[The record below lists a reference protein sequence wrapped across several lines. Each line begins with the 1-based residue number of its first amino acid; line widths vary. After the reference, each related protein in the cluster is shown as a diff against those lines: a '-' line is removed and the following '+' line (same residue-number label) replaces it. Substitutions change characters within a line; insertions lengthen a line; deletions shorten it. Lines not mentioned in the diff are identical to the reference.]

1 MDLVIVKENKAV
13 TTSQKVAESFGKE
26 HRTVIRNIK
35 NLTAQNCAVK
45 KMFVESTY
53 INSRGQEWPMY
64 YMNRDGFVL
73 LAMGFTGKKA
83 LDFKLKYIDAF
94 NRMEQAIK
102 EGGLLTSHLT
112 PEEIQLKR
120 DYIAEM
126 RKQNDNKSH
135 QLRNDDAKIFL
146 QLAKVAD
153 TYDNL
158 HLATEF
164 RNEAINRMQAL
175 PVGGTREYS
184 ATEIAEMLGVS
195 PVTIGTWANKLGVK
209 HNRDMSYRDESGHWH
224 YYTSAVKLLEANALE
239 IKDYEENRIEEDQ
252 L

>member
-1 MDLVIVKENKAV
+1 MNELVIVKENKAV

-26 HRTVIRNIK
+26 HRTVIRNIR

-45 KMFVESTY
+45 KMFVKSTY

-94 NRMEQAIK
+94 NKMEQTIK
-102 EGGLLTSHLT
+102 EGGLLTSHLS
-112 PEEIQLKR
+112 PEEIQLKKA
-120 DYIAEM
+120 YIEEM
-126 RKQNDNKSH
+126 RKQNDNKAH

-153 TYDNL
+153 GYDNL

-164 RNEAINRMQAL
+164 RNEAISRMQAL

-195 PVTIGTWANKLGVK
+195 PVTIGTWANKLGIK
-209 HNRDMSYRDESGHWH
+209 HNRGMAYRDDSGRWH
-224 YYTSAVKLLEANALE
+224 YYTGAVKLLEANALE
-239 IKDYEENRIEEDQ
+239 IKDYEENYIEED
-252 L
+252 

>member
-1 MDLVIVKENKAV
+1 MDLVILKENKAV
-13 TTSQKVAESFGKE
+13 TSSLKIAETFGKR
-26 HRTVIRNIK
+26 HKHIIDLIRNLAAE
-35 NLTAQNCAVK
+35 NSATK
-45 KMFVESTY
+45 KMYVESAY
-53 INSRGQEWPMY
+53 VNRGKEYPMY
-64 YMNRDGFVL
+64 YMGRDGFSL
-73 LAMGFTGKKA
+73 LVMGFTGKKA

-94 NRMEQAIK
+94 NQMEQTIK

-112 PEEIQLKR
+112 PEEIQLKK
-120 DYIAEM
+120 DYLVEM

-164 RNEAINRMQAL
+164 RNEAISRMQAL

-239 IKDYEENRIEEDQ
+239 IKDYEESHIEEDQ

>member
-1 MDLVIVKENKAV
+1 MNELVILKENKAV
-13 TTSQKVAESFGKE
+13 TTSLKVAESFGKR
-26 HRTVIRNIK
+26 HRDVMRNIS
-35 NLTAQNCAVK
+35 NLTAQNCAVG
-45 KMFVESTY
+45 KMFAKSTY
-53 INSRGQEWPMY
+53 LNRQNHEQPIY
-64 YMNRDGFVL
+64 YMNRDGFSL
-73 LAMGFTGKKA
+73 LVMGFTGKKA

-94 NRMEQAIK
+94 NKMEQTIK
-102 EGGLLTSHLT
+102 EGGLLASHLS
-112 PEEIQLKR
+112 PEEIQLKKA
-120 DYIAEM
+120 YIEEM
-126 RKQNDNKSH
+126 RKQNDNKAH

-153 TYDNL
+153 GYDNL
-158 HLATEF
+158 RLATEF

-209 HNRDMSYRDESGHWH
+209 HNRNMSYRDKAGHWH

-239 IKDYEENRIEEDQ
+239 IKDYEENHIEED
-252 L
+252 